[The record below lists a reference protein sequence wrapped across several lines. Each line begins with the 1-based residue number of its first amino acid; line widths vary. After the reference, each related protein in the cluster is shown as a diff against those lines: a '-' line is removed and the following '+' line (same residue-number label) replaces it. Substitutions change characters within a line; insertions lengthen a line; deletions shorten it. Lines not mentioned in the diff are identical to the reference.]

1 MPMVD
6 IDWLKDHVEVP
17 EGLTYEQL
25 AKDLVRVGLEEEEIH
40 DSQVTGP
47 IVVGYVV
54 DATPEPQKNGKI
66 INWCHVDVGD
76 KYNEVDEN
84 GNKVPRGIICGAP
97 NMAAGEKVVV
107 TLPGAVLPGDFKIE
121 PRKTYGHISNGMCAS
136 ERELGLGDS
145 HDGIILLREYGFS
158 KAEYDALKPGDDAM
172 SLLHLNKP
180 LLEINITPDRGYAFS
195 YRGVAREYHHSTG
208 ATYTDPVIELN
219 NKADQ
224 VVSMSDGASKDIEV
238 SIEDNNPIHG
248 VVGCDRYYARVVRNF
263 NPDSSSPNWM
273 RRRLTRAGMR
283 GISLA
288 VDVTNYV
295 MLDLGQ
301 PLHAYDLD
309 KIEGPIVVRR
319 AKAGEH
325 LTTLDGKDRELNVE
339 DLLICDSPKGNHG
352 SRVLGL
358 AGVMGGMYGEVT
370 SETKNIL
377 VEAAHFDPVSIART
391 ARRHKLPTEASRRFE
406 RGVDTA
412 LQPAAAQMAVTM
424 LSNFGS
430 GEPSNTPTDVNN
442 TVDRSVI
449 VFKASEV
456 ERVSG
461 LSIDLNRISDILTDI
476 GCSVAGGGNGS
487 FSVLPPTWRPDLN
500 DPCDLVEEI
509 ARLVGY
515 DEIPVKVPA
524 VPVTGKTG
532 LTQDQATRRAIA
544 YELAE
549 MGLIESLSYPFVGQE
564 DFKAFREDVDSVA
577 KVSVKIANP
586 LAGDRPW
593 LRRNVL
599 TTLAGTVRRNIR
611 RGLSDVSL
619 YELGHVYFADPNAP
633 AIPALPGSVRPTDA
647 QLAAL
652 DAGLP
657 EQPLHVAA
665 LLTGNAEE
673 TGWLGTHR
681 EVDWSDAVE
690 AVNRLGKRI
699 GVAFDVRQINS
710 DDVPASWHPGR
721 TAKVYIPVDGAD
733 DVEIGIVG
741 ELHPQVDENL
751 GLPKHSAAFELDLSA
766 LFDAMQVKPV
776 QAKPVSTFP
785 PVKQDFAFV
794 APSSLTAH
802 DLMEAIVK
810 ASGDL
815 LESVELFDVYEGEQL
830 GEGLRSLAYSVTFRA
845 ADRTL
850 SSDDMEAVR
859 EAITKSAQK
868 LHATLRV

>member
-40 DSQVTGP
+40 TSQVTGP

-54 DATPEPQKNGKI
+54 DATPEPQKNGKT
-66 INWCHVDVGD
+66 INWCHVDVGEE
-76 KYNEVDEN
+76 YNDVDEN
-84 GNKVPRGIICGAP
+84 GKKVPRGIICGAP

-145 HDGIILLREYGFS
+145 HNGIILLREYGFS

-172 SLLHLNKP
+172 ELLHLNKP
-180 LLEINITPDRGYAFS
+180 ILEINITPDRGYAFS

-208 ATYTDPVIELN
+208 AAYTDPVVALREQADRIADTSNE
-219 NKADQ
+219 KAC
-224 VVSMSDGASKDIEV
+224 DIEV
-238 SIEDNNPIHG
+238 SVEDTNPIHS
-248 VVGCDRYYARVVRNF
+248 VIGCDRYYARAIHGF
-263 NPDSSSPNWM
+263 NPQATTPHWM
-273 RRRLTRAGMR
+273 QRRLMRAGMR
-283 GISLA
+283 SISLA

-319 AKAGEH
+319 ARSGEH
-325 LTTLDGKDRELNVE
+325 LTTLDGKDRELHVE
-339 DLLICDSPKGNHG
+339 DLVISDSPRGNRG

-377 VEAAHFDPVSIART
+377 LEAAHFDPVSIART
-391 ARRHKLPTEASRRFE
+391 ARRHKIPSEASRRFE
-406 RGVDTA
+406 RGVDTD
-412 LQPAAAQMAVTM
+412 LQPAAAQMA
-424 LSNFGS
+424 SNLLAQFGDAH
-430 GEPSNTPTDVNN
+430 PSSSPKDLNN
-442 TVDRSVI
+442 TQSRNVI
-449 VFKASEV
+449 VFKADEV
-456 ERVSG
+456 KRVAG
-461 LSIDLNRISDILTDI
+461 LDADLNRISDILTDI

-509 ARLVGY
+509 ARLIGY

-524 VPVTGKTG
+524 VPVTGRTG
-532 LTQDQATRRAIA
+532 LTAEQATRRAIA

-549 MGLIESLSYPFVGQE
+549 SGLVETLSYPFVGEE
-564 DFKAFREDVDSVA
+564 DIKAFRQDVDETA
-577 KVSVKIANP
+577 KVSVRIANP

-593 LRRNVL
+593 LRRCVL
-599 TTLAGTVRRNIR
+599 MTLAGTVRRNLR
-611 RGLSDVSL
+611 RGLSDIAL
-619 YELGHVYFADPNAP
+619 YELGHVYFSDPNAP
-633 AIPALPGSVRPTDA
+633 AIPALPGSQRPSNA
-647 QLAAL
+647 ELAAL

-657 EQPLHVAA
+657 DQPLHVAA
-665 LLTGNAEE
+665 LLTGHAED

-681 EVDWSDAVE
+681 DVDWSDAVE
-690 AVNRLGKRI
+690 ALQRVGKRI
-699 GVAFDVRQINS
+699 GVHFVLKQFDADNA
-710 DDVPASWHPGR
+710 PAAWHPGR
-721 TAKVYIPVDGAD
+721 SAEVCVAAEDGSC
-733 DVEIGIVG
+733 VSLGVVG
-741 ELHPQVDENL
+741 ELHPHVCDAL
-751 GLPKHSAAFELDLSA
+751 DLPKHSAAFELDLTA
-766 LFDAMQVKPV
+766 LFTNMSMKPV
-776 QAKPVSTFP
+776 QAKPISTFP
-785 PVKQDFAFV
+785 PVKQDFAFT
-794 APSSLTAH
+794 APVSLTAKTLQ
-802 DLMEAIVK
+802 DAIVK
-810 ASGDL
+810 AAGDL
-815 LESVELFDVYEGEQL
+815 FESIELFDVYEGEQL
-830 GEGLRSLAYSVTFRA
+830 GDGLRSLAYSVTFRA

-850 SSDDMEAVR
+850 SGEEMDAVR
-859 EAITKSAQK
+859 AAITKSAAS

>member
-40 DSQVTGP
+40 TSQVTGP

-54 DATPEPQKNGKI
+54 DATPEPQKNGKT
-66 INWCHVDVGD
+66 INWCHVDVGE
-76 KYNEVDEN
+76 KYNDVDEN
-84 GNKVPRGIICGAP
+84 GKKVPRGIICGAP

-145 HDGIILLREYGFS
+145 HNGIILLREYGFS

-172 SLLHLNKP
+172 ELLHLNKP
-180 LLEINITPDRGYAFS
+180 ILEINITPDRGYAFS

-208 ATYTDPVIELN
+208 ASYTDPVIALN
-219 NKADQ
+219 EQAKKVMENEGHKTAD
-224 VVSMSDGASKDIEV
+224 VEV
-238 SIEDNNPIHG
+238 SVEDTNPIHG
-248 VVGCDRYYARVVRNF
+248 VPGCDRYYARAVRGF
-263 NPDSSSPNWM
+263 DAASQSPRWM
-273 RRRLTRAGMR
+273 QRRLTRAGMR

-309 KIEGPIVVRR
+309 KIEEPIVVRR
-319 AKAGEH
+319 AHAGEH
-325 LTTLDGKDRELNVE
+325 LTTLDGKDRELHVE
-339 DLLICDSPKGNHG
+339 DLVICDSPHGSHG

-377 VEAAHFDPVSIART
+377 LEAAHFDPVSIART
-391 ARRHKLPTEASRRFE
+391 ARRHKLPSEASRRFE
-406 RGVDTA
+406 RGVDTD
-412 LQPAAAQMAVTM
+412 LQPAAVQMAAN
-424 LSNFGS
+424 LLEKFGNAQ
-430 GEPSNTPTDVNN
+430 PSSSPRDINN
-442 TVDRSVI
+442 TQTRNVI
-449 VFKASEV
+449 VFKADEV
-456 ERVSG
+456 KRVAG
-461 LSIDLNRISDILTDI
+461 LDIDLNRISDILTDI

-487 FSVLPPTWRPDLN
+487 FSILPPTWRPDLN
-500 DPCDLVEEI
+500 EPCDLVEEI

-524 VPVTGKTG
+524 VPVTGRTG
-532 LTQDQATRRAIA
+532 LTAEQATRRAIA

-549 MGLIESLSYPFVGQE
+549 TGLVESLSYPFVGE
-564 DFKAFREDVDSVA
+564 DDIKAFRQDVDEVA
-577 KVSVKIANP
+577 EVSVRIANP

-593 LRRNVL
+593 LRRSVL
-599 TTLAGTVRRNIR
+599 MTLAGTVRRNLR
-611 RGLSDVSL
+611 RGLTDISM
-619 YELGHVYFADPNAP
+619 YELGHVYFSDPNAP
-633 AIPALPGSVRPTDA
+633 AIPALPGSVRPSNAD
-647 QLAAL
+647 LAAL

-657 EQPLHVAA
+657 QQPLHVAA
-665 LLTGNAEE
+665 LLTGHAEE

-681 EVDWSDAVE
+681 DVDWSDAVE
-690 AVNRLGKRI
+690 ALQRVGKRI
-699 GVAFDVRQINS
+699 GVRFVLNQFEAKEAPS
-710 DDVPASWHPGR
+710 SWHPGR
-721 TAKVYIPVDGAD
+721 SSQVCIVAEDGSCVDLG
-733 DVEIGIVG
+733 VVG
-741 ELHPQVDENL
+741 ELHPHVCDAL
-751 GLPKHSAAFELDLSA
+751 DLPKHSAAFELDLTA
-766 LFDAMQVKPV
+766 LFDNMSMKPV
-776 QAKPVSTFP
+776 QAKPISTFP
-785 PVKQDFAFV
+785 PVKQDFAFT
-794 APSSLTAH
+794 APVTLKAEVLQS
-802 DLMEAIVK
+802 AIER
-810 ASGDL
+810 AAGDL

-845 ADRTL
+845 ANRTL
-850 SSDDMEAVR
+850 SGDEMDAVR
-859 EAITKSAQK
+859 KLITKSAAELQ
-868 LHATLRV
+868 ATLRA